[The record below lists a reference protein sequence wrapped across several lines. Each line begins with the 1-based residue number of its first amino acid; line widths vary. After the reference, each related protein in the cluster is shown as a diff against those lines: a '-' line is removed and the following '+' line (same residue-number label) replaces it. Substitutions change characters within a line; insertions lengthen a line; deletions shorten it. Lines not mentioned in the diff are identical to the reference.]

1 MRSQVFSLTV
11 LDRPIRAELTF
22 LDEGVHV
29 LLTGGCLSHIG
40 SVTVAEAGGTEQTID
55 LPGHR
60 EAEVS
65 RLWAASLAARLR
77 CRVAVTCG
85 IHYDGLTRQQLK
97 IVLEGLDAL
106 LRQVEAALPPEVL

>member
-1 MRSQVFSLTV
+1 MYIYHGAGDGLQLPAFASGVKGFGKYREPLS
-11 LDRPIRAELTF
+11 ELYHTNAPLLF
-22 LDEGVHV
+22 ELEGADF
-29 LLTGGCLSHIG
+29 G

-77 CRVAVTCG
+77 CRRLA
-85 IHYDGLTRQQLK
+85 
-97 IVLEGLDAL
+97 
-106 LRQVEAALPPEVL
+106 